1 MLRILLFFSGCCSE
15 TEVSEQLYL
24 FLDNY
29 KKKFYYKY
37 SLIYGDIIMTRKERL
52 LNLIQGKKADRCA
65 VSFSCHFG
73 PDQRA
78 GEAEVNAHLD
88 FLEQSNVDICKVM
101 NENQLRG
108 SCKFEKPSDLRHI
121 APSFSMKK
129 NIAGEVELTARLVD
143 AVGADTP
150 VIVTIH
156 SPFVSVQHMS
166 GRPGFFVQNFDFYRQ
181 CLLED
186 PSAMREALKT
196 AAGALCELVRGCLE
210 AGADGIFLA
219 VLGSQK
225 QLMND
230 EQYAD
235 VIRPFD
241 LEVLEAA
248 KGGIN
253 ILHLCG
259 QNLAV
264 RRFTDYPA
272 SIVNWEFGDDNPGI
286 TEGFALFGPEHILMG
301 GLSSSGGALLNKGD
315 TIEVEKEVH
324 RVLQTVGPERFIL
337 GAGCTLPTGV
347 DPGNLRAAVRACGTF
362 AVQ

>member
-1 MLRILLFFSGCCSE
+1 
-15 TEVSEQLYL
+15 
-24 FLDNY
+24 
-29 KKKFYYKY
+29 
-37 SLIYGDIIMTRKERL
+37 MTRRERL
-52 LNLIQGKKADRCA
+52 LNLVQGRKTDRHGA
-65 VSFSCHFG
+65 SFSCHFG
-73 PDQRA
+73 PDQKT
-78 GEAEVNAHLD
+78 GEAAAHAHLD

-108 SCKFEKPSDLRHI
+108 SYRFEKPSDLRNI
-121 APSFSMKK
+121 APSSSMKEG
-129 NIAGEVELTARLVD
+129 IAGEIELTARLVD

-156 SPFVSVQHMS
+156 GPFVSVQHMS
-166 GRPGFFVQNFDFYRQ
+166 GRPGLFVQNFDFYRQ

-186 PSAMREALKT
+186 PSAVKEALKT
-196 AAGALCELVRGCLE
+196 ATGALCELVRGCME

-230 EQYAD
+230 EQYAE

-248 KGGIN
+248 KGGMN
-253 ILHLCG
+253 ILHVCG

-264 RRFTDYPA
+264 HRFTGYPA
-272 SIVNWEFGDDNPGI
+272 PIVNWEFGGDNPGI
-286 TEGFALFGPEHILMG
+286 TEGFALFGPERILMG
-301 GLSSSGGALLNKGD
+301 GLSSSGGVLLNKGD
-315 TIEVEKEVH
+315 TAGVEKEVH
-324 RVLQTVGPERFIL
+324 CVLQTAGPGRFIL

-347 DPGNLRAAVRACGTF
+347 DLGNLRAAVRACGTF
-362 AVQ
+362 AVQG